1 MSAQSSTSTGKP
13 MRLALLGMWHTH
25 AAGMVRQIATHPD
38 EFTLVGAWDPDAALA
53 AQRREQWKSFA
64 DIRLFDSPD
73 ALLAEPLDG
82 VVVEGIVSDNLSYAR
97 MGLERGLPV
106 LMEKPFG
113 SDLAEARATFAMA
126 RENKLH
132 LQLVYLFRYMSAVE
146 EMLTR
151 AKRGD
156 IGHIYEFRGRL
167 PKDFRLYDEHVAT
180 LGQYRGGIFFEMA
193 GHLIDFM
200 CALLGPPREIK
211 SLTGHH
217 HPTIPA
223 AAVGDFVDN
232 GTAIFGFERAV
243 GIVEVPALEITND
256 QRRIEV
262 YGTEG
267 ALIIP
272 HLGSGHL
279 SNDATQPLDV
289 LARGSSSWERLPL
302 KQAVLQIRD
311 LREFAAVVAGRKQPD
326 YSLEHDMAV
335 QEALL
340 VASGMSAG

>member
-1 MSAQSSTSTGKP
+1 
-13 MRLALLGMWHTH
+13 MRLALLGLWHPHTP
-25 AAGMVRQIATHPD
+25 GLVRQIVAHPA

-53 AQRREQWKSFA
+53 ARRREEWKSTT
-64 DIRLFDSPD
+64 DLRLFDSPE

-82 VVVEGIVSDNLSYAR
+82 VVIEGVVARNLSYAR

-113 SDLAEARATFAMA
+113 SDIAEARAVYALA
-126 RENKLH
+126 REKKLH
-132 LQLVYLFRYMSAVE
+132 FQLAYLFRYMSAVE
-146 EMLTR
+146 EMLAR

-180 LGQYRGGIFFEMA
+180 LGQYGGGIFFEMA

-211 SLTGHH
+211 SITGHY
-217 HPTIPA
+217 HPTIA
-223 AAVGDFVDN
+223 AAATGNFVDT
-232 GTAIFGFERAV
+232 GAALFGFDRAV
-243 GIVEVPALEITND
+243 GIVEVPALEVTPD

-279 SNDATQPLDV
+279 SNDAMQPLDV
-289 LARGSSSWERLPL
+289 LARGRTEWERLPL

-311 LREFAAVVAGRKQPD
+311 LREFAAVVAGKKQPD

-335 QEALL
+335 QEALIA
-340 VASGMSAG
+340 ASGMGS